1 MVFLLLKSWFCE
13 SFYGLRIFIASMWV
27 MDLVDAR
34 RRHTFGA
41 VVLCAWY
48 IVSSAH
54 ALVSHAHHSSLVQFK
69 VSIWRPPC
77 SYVHIYVVNFSRIV
91 SSFITKTE
99 SYTVHTTNG
108 QTSQPSCTL
117 TYSLKERT
125 HNGNGKTVK
134 MLIFSRHNNMLD
146 CSTFSALYKFNLQ
159 YELRTH
165 GFPLIYPV
173 YVNSSSSSSSS
184 LHIQMVTY
192 RPYPSS
198 DGHRRQMPCS
208 TSK

>member
-1 MVFLLLKSWFCE
+1 MRAAATHLVRWYCALDILYHLRTHLSSMHTIHHLCNSKWASEGRRVHTYTFMSLIFLE
-13 SFYGLRIFIASMWV
+13 
-27 MDLVDAR
+27 
-34 RRHTFGA
+34 
-41 VVLCAWY
+41 
-48 IVSSAH
+48 
-54 ALVSHAHHSSLVQFK
+54 
-69 VSIWRPPC
+69 
-77 SYVHIYVVNFSRIV
+77 
-91 SSFITKTE
+91 SFITKTE

-159 YELRTH
+159 YELRTW
-165 GFPLIYPV
+165 FPVDLLRTHRRRRHHHHY
-173 YVNSSSSSSSS
+173 
-184 LHIQMVTY
+184 IQMVTY